1 MQTSAFSPVQGPGT
15 RVILRYVHEPPEAT
29 FYVPENDCYHVYGD
43 CHAFRHRGT
52 KAKVER
58 RRICNYCLNRASDD
72 PDKSTNYGRDL
83 ERAREYEDLFNTTL
97 ATSGQST
104 RVSQT

>member
-1 MQTSAFSPVQGPGT
+1 M
-15 RVILRYVHEPPEAT
+15 
-29 FYVPENDCYHVYGD
+29 YGD

-58 RRICNYCLNRASDD
+58 RRICLYCLNRATED
-72 PDKSTNYGRDL
+72 PDKSANYGRDL

-104 RVSQT
+104 RMSQT